1 MLSLAFSFLLIV
13 YCGKLFGVC
22 TVFIGRHKLRE
33 TKEDKTLVSKT
44 CTQNTSLLHIV
55 NGAVI
60 HTRISID
67 RFAIASSSLLLCRF
81 DCAPC
86 NDCHCS
92 KMHRGPVVHC
102 SDFADFLV
110 S

>member
-13 YCGKLFGVC
+13 YCGNVWR
-22 TVFIGRHKLRE
+22 TVFSGRHKLRE

-67 RFAIASSSLLLCRF
+67 RFESQF
-81 DCAPC
+81 
-86 NDCHCS
+86 
-92 KMHRGPVVHC
+92 
-102 SDFADFLV
+102 
-110 S
+110 